1 MKPASTEQ
9 RLPESSWSTTE
20 RWCMI
25 VEMEMLFG
33 SRLRTQVLV
42 ARRPRSRVQAR
53 NRLVIRAY
61 AGARR
66 DCSLFCGFRW
76 TRPDFAGRKT
86 LIPQIFH

>member
-53 NRLVIRAY
+53 NRLELRSWPSVFALVTTNCVNDVEIPASSRVIS
-61 AGARR
+61 G
-66 DCSLFCGFRW
+66 
-76 TRPDFAGRKT
+76 
-86 LIPQIFH
+86 